1 MRRPM
6 IAGNWKMYKDL
17 TEAVELT
24 NGIKRGVY
32 RIDNVD
38 IVVCPPFTNLGEVS
52 EMVLNSEVALGAQN
66 CHWEKEGAYTG
77 EVSVGMLKS
86 VGCRYVIIGHSER
99 RKYFGETDETVNK
112 KLKASLAGGLIPIVC
127 VGETL
132 EEREASRTIE
142 VVKTQVVGGLKGLG
156 EEALEKLIIAYEP
169 VWAIG
174 TGKTATP
181 EQAQEVHAMIRKL
194 LADLYSKEF
203 SSSIRVLYG
212 GSVKPDNIEELMKA
226 EDIDG
231 GLIGGASL
239 KADGFADMIKTT
251 SRVYAE
257 KGE

>member
-1 MRRPM
+1 MRKPI

-17 TEAVELT
+17 AEAIELA

-32 RIDNVD
+32 RIDNVE
-38 IVVCPPFTNLGEVS
+38 IVICPPFVNLSEVS
-52 EMVLNSEVALGAQN
+52 EMLVESNIGLGGQN

-77 EVSVGMLKS
+77 EISVMMLKS
-86 VGCRYVIIGHSER
+86 VGCRYVVIGHSER
-99 RKYFGETDETVNK
+99 RKYFCETDETVNK
-112 KLKASLAGGLIPIVC
+112 KLKAALAGGLIPIVC

-132 EEREASRTIE
+132 EEREAEKTID
-142 VVKTQVVGGLKGLG
+142 VVKTQVAGALKGFSA
-156 EEALEKLIIAYEP
+156 EELERLIIAYEP

-181 EQAQEVHAMIRKL
+181 AQAQEVHAMIRKL
-194 LADLYSKEF
+194 LAELYSREF
-203 SSSIRVLYG
+203 SAARRILYG
-212 GSVKPDNIEELMKA
+212 GSVKPDNIEELMKE

-239 KADGFADMIKTT
+239 KADGFTDMVKITAAL
-251 SRVYAE
+251 YAE